1 MEPQE
6 ERVTRSPIPRTSTS
20 ETPSAETTA
29 AAGLSDLSETADRIQ
44 AAIERVISGKP
55 DVIRLALT
63 VLLAEGHLLIEDV
76 PGVGKTMLAKS
87 LARSIDCSVSRIQ
100 FTPDLMPSDVTG
112 VSVYNQQ
119 TRDFEF
125 KPGGIFA
132 NIVVGDEINRASPK
146 TQSAMLEAM
155 EERQVTVDGT
165 TYLLDLPFMVIAT
178 QNPIEMEGTYPLPEA
193 QRDRFMAR
201 LSVGYPEQ
209 DAEISMIETHAGSVE
224 LAAIDA
230 VSDASHIAKQVEVV
244 RSIHVSPAVKH
255 YAVAL
260 ADATRRSPDL
270 RLGAS
275 PRATLHLIRAAKA
288 KAALADRE
296 YVLPDDVQ
304 HLAVPVLAHR
314 LLPTAEA
321 QIGQRDSARIVADL
335 VNRVPQPDLGR

>member
-1 MEPQE
+1 
-6 ERVTRSPIPRTSTS
+6 
-20 ETPSAETTA
+20 
-29 AAGLSDLSETADRIQ
+29 
-44 AAIERVISGKP
+44 
-55 DVIRLALT
+55 
-63 VLLAEGHLLIEDV
+63 
-76 PGVGKTMLAKS
+76 
-87 LARSIDCSVSRIQ
+87 
-100 FTPDLMPSDVTG
+100 
-112 VSVYNQQ
+112 
-119 TRDFEF
+119 
-125 KPGGIFA
+125 
-132 NIVVGDEINRASPK
+132 
-146 TQSAMLEAM
+146 
-155 EERQVTVDGT
+155 
-165 TYLLDLPFMVIAT
+165 
-178 QNPIEMEGTYPLPEA
+178 
-193 QRDRFMAR
+193 MAR

-209 DAEISMIETHAGSVE
+209 NAEISMIETHAGSVE